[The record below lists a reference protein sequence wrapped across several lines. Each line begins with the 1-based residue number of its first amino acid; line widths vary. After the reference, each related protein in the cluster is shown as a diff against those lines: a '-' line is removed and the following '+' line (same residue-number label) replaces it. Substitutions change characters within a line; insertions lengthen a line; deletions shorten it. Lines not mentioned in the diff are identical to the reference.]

1 MEVSVIPD
9 PAREPFINVARAA
22 TILGLH
28 QRSIYLA
35 IERDEIPTIRVGR
48 ALRIPTAKF
57 LAQYSLL
64 STNAA

>member
-1 MEVSVIPD
+1 MSTPVVPD
-9 PAREPFINVARAA
+9 PATEPFITVARAA

-35 IERDEIPTIRVGR
+35 IDRGEIPTVRIGR

-57 LAQYSLL
+57 LAQYSAD
-64 STNAA
+64 AA